1 MNFKSF
7 RIEEYVLISISVVF
21 LAGCVKPP
29 TPTLRNQPN
38 PALEIQA
45 NKQQSVCTTQ
55 ILAPE
60 EIFELNRNG
69 VAVIS
74 SEDKI
79 GSGFVVSHNNGIT
92 LLLTNAHVIEEA
104 SSVKIKWID
113 GAEDVATIISKGD
126 SSSHLTDLALLEVK
140 GIHGKVLTIKSQ
152 VPSIGRDIV
161 AIGAPRGLEFSLS
174 RGILSGLHENA
185 QILQIDTP
193 INPGNSG
200 GPVLDRTGC
209 VVGIATF
216 KLLDSEGLNF
226 AVGATRIN
234 EFLAD
239 FIHPGD
245 IKEIKSPDEST
256 PAPATPVTPPQDTT
270 KPNQMPDGSALVT
283 RQFPLPLLLLIP
295 GIIFA
300 IFLLVGMMRNED
312 E

>member
-1 MNFKSF
+1 MNPKSF
-7 RIEEYVLISISVVF
+7 RIKICTLVSISFVF

-29 TPTLRNQPN
+29 TSTPRNQSN
-38 PALEIQA
+38 PALKTQA
-45 NKQQSVCTTQ
+45 NQQQSACTSQ

-60 EIFELNRNG
+60 EIFELDRDG

-74 SEDKI
+74 SEEKI
-79 GSGFVVSHNNGIT
+79 GSGFVVSHNNGNT

-104 SSVKIKWID
+104 SSVTVKWID
-113 GAEDVATIISKGD
+113 GAEDGATVISKGD

-140 GIHGKVLTIKSQ
+140 GVRGKVLSIKSQ
-152 VPSIGRDIV
+152 VPNIGSDIV

-216 KLLDSEGLNF
+216 KLIDSEGLNF
-226 AVGATRIN
+226 AVGSLRIN
-234 EFLAD
+234 EFLANL
-239 FIHPGD
+239 IEPGKV
-245 IKEIKSPDEST
+245 KEIKSPDESS
-256 PAPATPVTPPQDTT
+256 PVPATPVTPSQDTS
-270 KPNQMPDGSALVT
+270 KPIQIPDGSTVVT
-283 RQFPLPLLLLIP
+283 RQLPLPLLLLIP
-295 GIIFA
+295 GIIVA
-300 IFLLVGMMRNED
+300 IFLLAGMMRNED

>member
-29 TPTLRNQPN
+29 TSTSRNQPN
-38 PALEIQA
+38 PALEVQA
-45 NKQQSVCTTQ
+45 NKQQSACTSQ
-55 ILAPE
+55 ILKPE
-60 EIFELNRNG
+60 EIFELDRNG
-69 VAVIS
+69 VTVII
-74 SEDKI
+74 SEDRI
-79 GSGFVVSHNNGIT
+79 GSGFVVNHDNGNT

-113 GAEDVATIISKGD
+113 GAEDVATVISKGD

-140 GIHGKVLTIKSQ
+140 GIRGKVLPIKSQ
-152 VPSIGRDIV
+152 VPSIGSDIV

-226 AVGATRIN
+226 AVGSIRIN
-234 EFLAD
+234 KFLAD
-239 FIHPGD
+239 FIRPGD
-245 IKEIKSPDEST
+245 IKEIKSPDDST
-256 PAPATPVTPPQDTT
+256 SAPATPVTPLQDTT
-270 KPNQMPDGSALVT
+270 KPNQMRDGSALVS
-283 RQFPLPLLLLIP
+283 RQVPLPLLLLIP